1 MATREDWLK
10 ELLQGA
16 EMPHEGH
23 QYHLCY
29 LHNTGFVQKN
39 LADYKKIVK
48 NAKYVCKSCG
58 RVAAKKENLC
68 APVPL

>member
-1 MATREDWLK
+1 MAKPDADKTAEDWQR

-29 LHNTGFVQKN
+29 LHNTGFLQKN
-39 LADYKKIVK
+39 
-48 NAKYVCKSCG
+48 
-58 RVAAKKENLC
+58 
-68 APVPL
+68 

>member
-10 ELLQGA
+10 ELLDGA

-29 LHNTGFVQKN
+29 LQNTGFLASN
-39 LADYKKIVK
+39 LADYKKIVR
-48 NAKYVCKSCG
+48 NGKYVCKLCG

-68 APVPL
+68 SPTPL